1 MRSQKR
7 RRSRLYPRSPLVR
20 LARRA
25 GNPDYNLTIHD
36 ASRGRQRA
44 MDACWFVRIRP
55 RITEPGGFEYAS
67 GMAVNPSLPDVEA
80 ATLRGTENWPTPA
93 V

>member
-1 MRSQKR
+1 
-7 RRSRLYPRSPLVR
+7 
-20 LARRA
+20 
-25 GNPDYNLTIHD
+25 
-36 ASRGRQRA
+36 

-80 ATLRGTENWPTPA
+80 ATLRGTENWPTTA